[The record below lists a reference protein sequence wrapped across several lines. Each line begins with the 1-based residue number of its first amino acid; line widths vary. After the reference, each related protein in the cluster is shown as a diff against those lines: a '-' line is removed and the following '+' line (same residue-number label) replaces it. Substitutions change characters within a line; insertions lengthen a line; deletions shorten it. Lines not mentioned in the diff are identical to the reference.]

1 MKRVLQG
8 KKALVV
14 GLGKSG
20 LAAARLLARE
30 GAVVAAA
37 DEKSELASADALR
50 ALGVELHL
58 GPLSPKLFAAQD
70 LVVASP
76 GVPLSHAA
84 FGAAREKGVPV
95 IGEVE
100 LAFGF
105 IDEPVL
111 AITGTNGKSTT
122 TALCGHICARS
133 GLRTFTG
140 GNLGKPLS
148 ERALGEPGE
157 VAVVELSSFQLESI
171 DGFHPRGAA
180 FLNLTPDHLDRY
192 DSHQAYGAA
201 KARIFMNQQQGDFAV
216 VNAHDAE
223 AMRLSEDIKCVRYTF
238 GHGPAV
244 AHGIREAE
252 GKLTLRLA
260 DDFADEVYT
269 VGNRALRGAHNRE
282 NAMAAVLLTRL
293 FGIASEAVQAGLDSY
308 PGLPHRLEWVREL
321 DGVEWVN
328 DSKATN
334 VDSTLVALR
343 AFEAGVVLIAGG
355 RGKGAPYEPLVAL
368 AKGRIR
374 AVLTIG
380 EDAPAVQRAF
390 EGVVP
395 VVGCRELSVAV
406 ERAQSLARAGDTVL
420 LSPACAS
427 YDQFKNFEER
437 GERFKMLVAAL

>member
-1 MKRVLQG
+1 MKRALQG

-30 GAVVAAA
+30 GAVLSAA
-37 DEKSELASADALR
+37 DEKPAVECADELRKLNAA
-50 ALGVELHL
+50 LHL
-58 GPLSPKLFAAQD
+58 GSLDPKLFSAQD
-70 LVVASP
+70 LVVTSP
-76 GVPLSHAA
+76 GVPLTHAA

-100 LAFGF
+100 LASGF

-122 TALCGHICARS
+122 TALCGHICAAS
-133 GLRTFTG
+133 GLASFTG

-148 ERALGEPGE
+148 ERALGNRGD

-171 DGFHPRGAA
+171 DSFRPRGAA

-192 DSHQAYGAA
+192 ASHESYGQA
-201 KARIFMNQQQGDFAV
+201 KARIFMNQAEGDFAV
-216 VNAHDAE
+216 VNAHDAA
-223 AMRLSEDIKCVRYTF
+223 AMRLSENINSVRYTF
-238 GHGPAV
+238 GHGSTV
-244 AHGIREAE
+244 TRGIRNLG
-252 GKLTLRLA
+252 GKLNLRLA
-260 DDFADEVYT
+260 DDLADESYAL
-269 VGNRALRGAHNRE
+269 GNRALRGLHNRE

-293 FGIASEAVQAGLDSY
+293 FGVEKEKVQAGLDSY

-321 DGVEWVN
+321 DGVEWIN

-343 AFEAGVVLIAGG
+343 SFENGLVLIAGG

-368 AKGRIR
+368 AKGKIR

-395 VVGCRELSVAV
+395 VVGCRELQVAV
-406 ERAQSLARAGDTVL
+406 ERARTLARRGDTVL
-420 LSPACAS
+420 LSPACSS

-437 GERFKMLVAAL
+437 GDRFKMLVAGL